1 MEFEAGFAIAVAV
14 TSTSIVIDWPRA
26 LAGLAFGAISQ
37 YLPYGTF
44 VIPVGSVIIATVGE
58 VLYLA
63 IGHTAAHSVGSLV
76 IGVFSVFGPATS
88 LHVTIRNL
96 KDRL

>member
-14 TSTSIVIDWPRA
+14 TATSIVIDWPRA
-26 LAGLAFGAISQ
+26 LAGLVFGAISQ
-37 YLPYGTF
+37 YLPYCTF
-44 VIPVGSVIIATVGE
+44 VIPVGSVIIATVGD

-63 IGHTAAHSVGSLV
+63 IGRTAAHSLGSLV
-76 IGVFSVFGPATS
+76 IGVFSVFGTATS